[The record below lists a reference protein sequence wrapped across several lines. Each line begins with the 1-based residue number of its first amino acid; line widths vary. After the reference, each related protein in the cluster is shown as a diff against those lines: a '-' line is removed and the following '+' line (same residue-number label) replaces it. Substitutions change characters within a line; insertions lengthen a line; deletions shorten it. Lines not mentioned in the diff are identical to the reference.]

1 MIPKGIGF
9 ASYFLML
16 SAIGL
21 MIVTLI
27 ASENIN
33 LLHLSTAN
41 ELPFQTQIGLS
52 LLNSTLTILSAVA
65 ILKGSTLGRAVWHLW
80 SIAYLLINIWQLN
93 QTFYLIPQVA
103 TLLLMTFI
111 LYAKPAKLFFDAQQQ
126 ARKGKR
132 ITQSTNIFE

>member
-1 MIPKGIGF
+1 VIPKGIGF

-16 SAIGL
+16 SAIAL
-21 MIVTLI
+21 LIITLI
-27 ASENIN
+27 ASENID

-52 LLNSTLTILSAVA
+52 LLNSTLTILSAIA
-65 ILKGSTLGRAVWHLW
+65 ILKGSSLGRAIWHLW
-80 SIAYLLINIWQLN
+80 SIGYLLINIWQLH
-93 QTFYLIPQVA
+93 QSVYLVPQVA

-111 LYAKPAKLFFDAQQQ
+111 LYAKPAKLFFDTHKQ
-126 ARKGKR
+126 ARRGKR